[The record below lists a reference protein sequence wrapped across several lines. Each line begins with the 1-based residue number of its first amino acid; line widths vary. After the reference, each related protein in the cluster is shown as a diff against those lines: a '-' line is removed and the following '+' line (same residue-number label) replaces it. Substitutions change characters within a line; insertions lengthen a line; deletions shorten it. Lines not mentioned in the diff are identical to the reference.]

1 MLKIKPS
8 WMTSYATRRARQDE
22 YAKAAHY
29 GPGTLGNTTEAKSTA
44 PRQSRHARDSI
55 HTLSTMNKNYS
66 RLKDDDIERAMRE
79 PMPPSPAHTAD
90 FKKSGTAE
98 SLDGEEG
105 FQMQELQSRSKPQA
119 QRVYDHSKVQE
130 VLGMGVGDNMGVST
144 QVTGGRVSKSYAE
157 STGPKAISSMPGI
170 EVKRQ
175 VTVTTSDV

>member
-1 MLKIKPS
+1 M
-8 WMTSYATRRARQDE
+8 
-22 YAKAAHY
+22 
-29 GPGTLGNTTEAKSTA
+29 

-79 PMPPSPAHTAD
+79 PMPPSPAYTAD
-90 FKKSGTAE
+90 FKGSGTASSGDLAE

-105 FQMQELQSRSKPQA
+105 FQMQELQSRLKPQA

-144 QVTGGRVSKSYAE
+144 QVTGGRISKSYAE
-157 STGPKAISSMPGI
+157 SMGPKAISSMPGI